1 MTLTELLFQCPD
13 PDCERGFDAEF
24 KLNQHMDDTGHCEC
38 ETLEEDWDD
47 EVPSPDVRQV
57 PPRQASKRTIRLA
70 GEALAHPDQCGTEC
84 KQALAGAHLAVGRVC
99 SGGCGNRSKVDCPN
113 DSCGACCQGCAVH

>member
-1 MTLTELLFQCPD
+1 MSELLFQCPD
-13 PDCERGFDAEF
+13 LDCSKGFDEIF
-24 KLNQHMDDTGHCEC
+24 KLNQHIDDTGHCEC

-57 PPRQASKRTIRLA
+57 PPRQASKKTLALA
-70 GEALAHPDQCGTEC
+70 GATLAHPDQCDNEC
-84 KQALAGAHLAVGRVC
+84 KQTLAGSALAIGRVC
-99 SGGCGNRSKVDCPN
+99 SGGCGNRSKIDCSN

>member
-70 GEALAHPDQCGTEC
+70 GEALAHPDQCGTC
-84 KQALAGAHLAVGRVC
+84 LLYTSPSPRD
-99 SGGCGNRSKVDCPN
+99 RSVSRMP
-113 DSCGACCQGCAVH
+113 SSA

>member
-47 EVPSPDVRQV
+47 EVPSPEVRQV
-57 PPRQASKRTIRLA
+57 PPRQASKKTL
-70 GEALAHPDQCGTEC
+70 
-84 KQALAGAHLAVGRVC
+84 ALAGATLAHPEQCDNECKQTLAGSALAIGRVC
-99 SGGCGNRSKVDCPN
+99 SGGCGNRSKIDCSN